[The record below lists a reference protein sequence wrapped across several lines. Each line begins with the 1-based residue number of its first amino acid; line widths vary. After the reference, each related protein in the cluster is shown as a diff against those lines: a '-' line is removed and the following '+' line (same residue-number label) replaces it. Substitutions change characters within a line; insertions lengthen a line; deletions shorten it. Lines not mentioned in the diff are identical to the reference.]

1 MFDVLFII
9 CLYHRPFDLSL
20 LRLVGPNPPL
30 HSFLYSSN
38 ANSNQPLAR
47 FNAPSTRGCAEM
59 IARFHFF
66 HNFPSRTFSEAR
78 LNFLFDL
85 WGRGENSAR
94 AIYRHFPSESARPK
108 PVRSKDTRHR
118 SIFPAFPSFSSP
130 LFKIFAIGQAH
141 LPFLFAL
148 TTPRYCPPRF
158 FDFFSFQ
165 LHPGSINFPRISN
178 K

>member
-30 HSFLYSSN
+30 HSFLYSSD

-94 AIYRHFPSESARPK
+94 AIYRHFPSESVRPK

-118 SIFPAFPSFSSP
+118 SISTAFPSFSSP
-130 LFKIFAIGQAH
+130 LFKIFALAV
-141 LPFLFAL
+141 PFRLNHPAIL
-148 TTPRYCPPRF
+148 SSPILRF
-158 FDFFSFQ
+158 LQ
-165 LHPGSINFPRISN
+165 FPIASRLN
-178 K
+178 

>member
-78 LNFLFDL
+78 LNFLSDL
-85 WGRGENSAR
+85 SGRGENSAR

-108 PVRSKDTRHR
+108 PVRSKDTCPPRFLL
-118 SIFPAFPSFSSP
+118 FPLLFSKSS
-130 LFKIFAIGQAH
+130 H

-165 LHPGSINFPRISN
+165 LHPGSINFSRISN

>member
-20 LRLVGPNPPL
+20 LRFVGPNPPL

-78 LNFLFDL
+78 LNFLSDL
-85 WGRGENSAR
+85 SGRGENPR
-94 AIYRHFPSESARPK
+94 YTAIFLVKVRGLSPFDPRILVIDRFPPRFLLFPLLF
-108 PVRSKDTRHR
+108 SK
-118 SIFPAFPSFSSP
+118 SS
-130 LFKIFAIGQAH
+130 H

-165 LHPGSINFPRISN
+165 
-178 K
+178 